1 MGGAELHANAEVLA
15 CGLAQP
21 RLDLNRVK
29 LPRQKYISSSL
40 PISSSHTAGVTVA
53 PLAVTTPDSTYTPHQ
68 LYC

>member
-40 PISSSHTAGVTVA
+40 PISSSHTAA
-53 PLAVTTPDSTYTPHQ
+53 L
-68 LYC
+68 LLRR